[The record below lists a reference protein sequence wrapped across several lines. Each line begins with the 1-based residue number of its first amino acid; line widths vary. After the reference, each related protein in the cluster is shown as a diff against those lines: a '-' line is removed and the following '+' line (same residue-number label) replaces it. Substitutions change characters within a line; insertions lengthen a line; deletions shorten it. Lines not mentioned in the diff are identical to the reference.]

1 MLANLAK
8 KVTLRQELIFG
19 KLMTWP
25 ALLPPAGTASRPVT
39 GPSFCP
45 RFHAAVEL
53 IGRRWTGAIVQ
64 TLMQGRVRY
73 AVLRQTIP
81 DISDRMLSARLKE
94 LEQEQLVR
102 RIVTPDTPV
111 RVEYQ
116 LTKKGHALS
125 GALQAIAAWAEEW
138 VPPGVA
144 VKPGRNHRP

>member
-1 MLANLAK
+1 VAA
-8 KVTLRQELIFG
+8 
-19 KLMTWP
+19 
-25 ALLPPAGTASRPVT
+25 TAASPTGRPL
-39 GPSFCP
+39 PSFCS

-94 LEQEQLVR
+94 LEQEGLVR

-111 RVEYQ
+111 RVEYE
-116 LTKKGHALS
+116 LTGKGRALHDALHAIS
-125 GALQAIAAWAEEW
+125 AWAEQW
-138 VPPGVA
+138 IPAPVTAGAGATARRTPRRA
-144 VKPGRNHRP
+144 KR